1 MRGIR
6 PGICAVQSK
15 IVKKNRDALIE
26 GLKCGKGKNF
36 MHLIPSR
43 RGLHL
48 ALLLDK
54 NINDVTLEAK
64 RQKAGFASPA
74 ISHYRRNERENG
86 LFIRLFGLFTRTL

>member
-1 MRGIR
+1 MGAIR

-43 RGLHL
+43 QELHL

-74 ISHYRRNERENG
+74 ISHYRRNARENG

>member
-1 MRGIR
+1 
-6 PGICAVQSK
+6 
-15 IVKKNRDALIE
+15 
-26 GLKCGKGKNF
+26 

-43 RGLHL
+43 QELHL

-74 ISHYRRNERENG
+74 ISRYRRNEHENG